1 MNILQE
7 SILVGDEKYF
17 TRIFYMNILHKYFTG
32 KHIGGG
38 MKNDVGVTGVYT
50 PLFPESF
57 KIATTNF
64 KK

>member
-1 MNILQE
+1 M
-7 SILVGDEKYF
+7 GDEKYF